1 MPDVE
6 RVQAQCSGPRIQ
18 KSVTGLLGAVLDIG
32 DPGVRDLNTL
42 FGNSLSELRL
52 AEVVVNAYL
61 FDSDHRS

>member
-18 KSVTGLLGAVLDIG
+18 KSVTGLLVAVLDIG